1 MKIRLSI
8 YTTILALMIG
18 LVSCNSHTDWVS
30 DECID
35 TSAQSSAILDLTEDM
50 GDEYIDSLIFVG
62 ESTTYHMKD
71 RAVLSGGKETTQI
84 WAPRCGTINLDMS
97 TTALEIIY
105 PKTNESLTIAEAAAL
120 AKPEIMIF
128 TFGLNGAVQNIRRG
142 EEYYKRCYRAL
153 ILSVKDASPSTRIII
168 QSAPPIA
175 KSMDM
180 TSYTIDTEE
189 LKRHINTINDWSLS
203 LAEELGLGY
212 LNTAE
217 ALKGSDGFLK
227 PEFDVGDG
235 HHLSA
240 AAYREMLG
248 YIRTHGYK

>member
-8 YTTILALMIG
+8 YLTVSALMLSLASCAPRPAKAVSECINAALQSDTILG
-18 LVSCNSHTDWVS
+18 V
-30 DECID
+30 
-35 TSAQSSAILDLTEDM
+35 TEDM

-71 RAVLSGGKETTQI
+71 REVLKDGKETRQI

-97 TTALEIIY
+97 TTALKIVY
-105 PKTNESLTIAEAAAL
+105 PETNEPVTISEAAARK
-120 AKPEIMIF
+120 KPAIIIF

-153 ILSVKDASPSTRIII
+153 ILSVKDASPSTKIIL

-175 KSMDM
+175 KDMDM
-180 TSYTIDTEE
+180 QNYSITADTLREYIDT
-189 LKRHINTINDWSLS
+189 INSWSLS
-203 LAEELGLGY
+203 LAEELGVRY

-217 ALKGSDGFLK
+217 VLKDDDGFLMS
-227 PEFDVGDG
+227 EFDVGDG

-240 AAYREMLG
+240 EAYRRMLE

>member
-8 YTTILALMIG
+8 YTTILALMLG
-18 LVSCNSHTDWVS
+18 LVSCNSSAV
-30 DECID
+30 DETEEFID
-35 TSAQSSAILDLTEDM
+35 TAYQSSALLGATEDM
-50 GDEYIDSLIFVG
+50 GDGYIDSLIFIG

-71 RAVLSGGKETTQI
+71 RAVLRGGKETTQI

-97 TTALEIIY
+97 TVSLRIIY
-105 PKTNESLTIAEAAAL
+105 PETNESITIAEAAARS
-120 AKPEIMIF
+120 KPQVIIF

-142 EEYYKRCYRAL
+142 EEYYKKCYRAL
-153 ILSVKDASPSTRIII
+153 LLSVKETSPETGIII

-180 TSYTIDTEE
+180 QNYTINTET
-189 LKRHINTINDWSLS
+189 LKNHIDTINSWSLS
-203 LAEELGLGY
+203 LAEELGVGY

-217 ALKGSDGFLK
+217 VLKDSEGFLR

-235 HHLSA
+235 HHLNA
-240 AAYREMLG
+240 DAYREMLG

>member
-8 YTTILALMIG
+8 YLIIPALMLS
-18 LVSCNSHTDWVS
+18 LVSCNSNAPKELE
-30 DECID
+30 ECID
-35 TSAQSSAILDLTEDM
+35 TDYQSNTILGDTEDM
-50 GDEYIDSLIFVG
+50 GSEYIDSLIFVG

-71 RAVLSGGKETTQI
+71 RAVLSDGKETRQI
-84 WAPRCGTINLDMS
+84 WAPKCGTINLDMS

-105 PKTNESLTIAEAAAL
+105 PETNEPMTIAEAAAR
-120 AKPEIMIF
+120 AKPRFIIF

-142 EEYYKRCYRAL
+142 EEYYKKCYRAL
-153 ILSVKDASPSTRIII
+153 LLSVKEASPKTGIII

-180 TSYTIDTEE
+180 SNYTIDTAT
-189 LKRHINTINDWSLS
+189 LRDHIETINSWSLS
-203 LAEELGLGY
+203 LCGELGLRY

-217 ALKGSDGFLK
+217 VLTDSDGFLK
-227 PEFDVGDG
+227 TEFDVGDG

-240 AAYREMLG
+240 AAYREMLE

>member
-8 YTTILALMIG
+8 YLTVSALM
-18 LVSCNSHTDWVS
+18 LSLASCAPRPAKAAS
-30 DECID
+30 ECID
-35 TSAQSSAILDLTEDM
+35 TALQSDTILGVTEDM

-71 RAVLSGGKETTQI
+71 REVLSDGKETHQI
-84 WAPRCGTINLDMS
+84 WAPKCGTINLDMS
-97 TTALEIIY
+97 TTALKIVY
-105 PKTNESLTIAEAAAL
+105 PETNELMSIAEAAAR
-120 AKPEIMIF
+120 KSPEFIIF

-142 EEYYKRCYRAL
+142 EEYYKKCYRAL
-153 ILSVKDASPSTRIII
+153 ILSVKDASPKTKIII

-175 KSMDM
+175 RDMDM
-180 TSYTIDTEE
+180 QNYSITADTLRDHIDT
-189 LKRHINTINDWSLS
+189 INSWSLS
-203 LAEELGLGY
+203 LAEELGLRY

-217 ALKGSDGFLK
+217 ALKDSEGFLN
-227 PEFDVGDG
+227 PDFDVGDG

-240 AAYREMLG
+240 DAYRKMLE